1 MYTQVNIDLPHES
14 RLEEVLARAGKYFQI
29 KQMYARRVHVS
40 EAYTISHLP
49 TPIPTC
55 IPTPNNTPHTI
66 NHLTHPSPTPTTT
79 ETPNNIYN
87 IPVSEVFNK
96 SHNSDS
102 YEYIIDMKGCI
113 QPQLNLILMKTM
125 TSSERRLISTVID
138 AILERNIKYTND
150 LCMGSAWKQV
160 CIYIYE
166 YTYLLVFIYVC
177 LCASDFIRCI
187 LVHLHDISLCMRMS
201 IICLAFNIIALT
213 LSLFSS
219 FSYSI
224 SLYLSM

>member
-40 EAYTISHLP
+40 EACTNSHLP
-49 TPIPTC
+49 TP
-55 IPTPNNTPHTI
+55 IPTPNNTPHT
-66 NHLTHPSPTPTTT
+66 TYHPTQPSSTPTTT
-79 ETPNNIYN
+79 ETPNNIHN
-87 IPVSEVFNK
+87 IPVSEVLNK
-96 SHNSDS
+96 GHNSDPP
-102 YEYIIDMKGCI
+102 EYVIDMKGCI

-125 TSSERRLISTVID
+125 TLSERRLISTVID

-160 CIYIYE
+160 CIYVYE
-166 YTYLLVFIYVC
+166 YTYLLVLICVC
-177 LCASDFIRCI
+177 LCTSDFIRCI
-187 LVHLHDISLCMRMS
+187 LVHFHDISLCMCMS
-201 IICLAFNIIALT
+201 ILCLAFNIIALT
-213 LSLFSS
+213 LSRLSS

-224 SLYLSM
+224 SQYLSM